1 MKRKRKIAVSG
12 RFLTRKLTGVD
23 RYAIEIIRSLDKIA
37 KPGEFELIIP
47 KDLELVTKP
56 ALKNIK
62 IIRFG
67 KANILRTNTL
77 IWEQFAFAFY
87 ALKSR
92 SIPLCLCNIA
102 PFLRANGFV
111 TVHDIRFSVMPECY
125 ESRREKLV
133 RIWNVMNCTF
143 LKLFA
148 KVIFTVSLESKKQL
162 IQYYKI
168 KPEKIVVTPNSYE
181 HFTRESES
189 FDSDVSAKYGL
200 KTGEYYFA
208 MASVAVHKNFK
219 WIAEN
224 AKLFPDKIFAIAGN
238 IDKKQFSYGFEL
250 SETENLKFLGY
261 ISDDDARTLMK
272 NSKAF
277 LFPTL
282 YEGFGLPPLEALSVG
297 APIIVSDIPVMREIY
312 GDSARYIDP
321 FDYDIDLEELLKTQV
336 APAEECLKK
345 YSWDKSAQ
353 IIYDKIKENVNV

>member
-37 KPGEFELIIP
+37 KPGEFEIVIP
-47 KDLELVTKP
+47 KDIDPVTK
-56 ALKNIK
+56 LNLRNIK

-77 IWEQFAFAFY
+77 FWEQFVFAFY
-87 ALKSR
+87 VLKSQT
-92 SIPLCLCNIA
+92 IPLCLCNIA
-102 PFLRANGFV
+102 PLLRANGYV
-111 TVHDIRFSVMPECY
+111 TVHDIRFSVMPECF

-133 RIWNVMNCTF
+133 RIWHVMNCTF
-143 LKLFA
+143 SKMFA
-148 KVIFTVSLESKKQL
+148 KIIFTDSLESKKQL

-168 KPEKIVVTPNSYE
+168 KPDKIVVTPCSYE
-181 HFTRESES
+181 HFTRETV
-189 FDSDVSAKYGL
+189 DTDISAKFGL
-200 KTGEYYFA
+200 KSGEYYFA

-224 AKLFPDKIFAIAGN
+224 AKLFPDKVFAIAGN

-250 SETENLKFLGY
+250 TETENLKFLGY
-261 ISDDDARTLMK
+261 VSDDDARTLMK

-297 APIIVSDIPVMREIY
+297 AQIIVSDIPVMREIY

-321 FDYDIDLEELLKTQV
+321 FDYSTDLDEVLKMPV
-336 APAEECLKK
+336 APASQCLEK

-353 IIYDKIKENVNV
+353 IIYDKIKEIERWNW